1 MPQTI
6 RKRIH
11 LIYGCILAA
20 LTAVLGIALILSVLD
35 IYSSGPRAYSYESI
49 GNAFWRISALV
60 FVVIGGIIGGI
71 VLNLTIPLENQRPKA
86 VRDDVA
92 VMVKLRNRAGVQP
105 ESAKQIKLRRIY
117 KIGTAV
123 LSVII
128 MIPSAI
134 YLLLPFFPGWKEKL
148 FTVDNL
154 NGDIIRSVYI
164 VMIPAVICLGLCF
177 LCAMLVRKSLR
188 AEADIYKKALA
199 ASTTRS
205 PAPKVE
211 KSSKTPLSVWVL
223 RGSIVV
229 VAVAFVVV
237 GIINGGMNDVF
248 TKAVAICTECIGLG

>member
-1 MPQTI
+1 MPQNI

-11 LIYGCILAA
+11 LIYGCVLAA
-20 LTAVLGIALILSVLD
+20 LTAVLGIALILSALD

-60 FVVIGGIIGGI
+60 FVVVGGIIGGI

-92 VMVKLRNRAGVQP
+92 VMEKLRSRAGIQP
-105 ESAKQIKLRRIY
+105 ETAKQIKLRRIY
-117 KIGTAV
+117 KIATAV
-123 LSVII
+123 VCALI
-128 MIPSAI
+128 MIPSGI
-134 YLLLPFFPGWKEKL
+134 YFMLPFLPGWKEKL

-164 VMIPAVICLGLCF
+164 VMIPAVICLALCYV
-177 LCAMLVRKSLR
+177 CAMLVRKSLR

-199 ASTTRS
+199 ANATRTT
-205 PAPKVE
+205 APKAE
-211 KSSKTPLSVWVL
+211 TNSKTPLYVWIV
-223 RGSIVV
+223 RGTV
-229 VAVAFVVV
+229 VAVAAAFVVA

>member
-1 MPQTI
+1 M
-6 RKRIH
+6 
-11 LIYGCILAA
+11 AA
-20 LTAVLGIALILSVLD
+20 LTAVLGIALILSALD

-60 FVVIGGIIGGI
+60 FVVVGGIIGGI

-92 VMVKLRNRAGVQP
+92 VMEKLRNRAGIQP
-105 ESAKQIKLRRIY
+105 ETNKQVTLRRIY
-117 KIGTAV
+117 KISTAV

-128 MIPSAI
+128 MIPSGI
-134 YLLLPFFPGWKEKL
+134 YFALPFLPGWKEKL

-164 VMIPAVICLGLCF
+164 VMIPAAVCLGLCF

-188 AEADIYKKALA
+188 TEADIYKKALA
-199 ASTTRS
+199 ASSTRTV
-205 PAPKVE
+205 APKTE
-211 KSSKTPLSVWVL
+211 KSSKTPLYVWIL
-223 RGSIVV
+223 RGSIVA